1 MSIMN
6 KAAIIPMVL
15 HHELICFQNYDNQ
28 GNEIMYK
35 SLLALYRK
43 DDHRCIALLY
53 NHSFLFVRAKRLW

>member
-6 KAAIIPMVL
+6 KTALITMVL
-15 HHELICFQNYDNQ
+15 HHELISLKNYDNQ

-43 DDHRCIALLY
+43 DD
-53 NHSFLFVRAKRLW
+53 F